1 MSSRIMKINLNKI
14 NNFAYALQNSRGTVN
29 QRLEAVMDKWAAET
43 MGEYNSLTP
52 YNKLQNKTSYYTVE
66 SSRDGNGLYVAVGHA
81 SFIAKFLEVGTKP
94 HRIVHKK
101 NGKPVLAEVKGIKG
115 NKALGK
121 AWNKKHKE
129 ISDRIAEEI
138 NNILLGGR

>member
-1 MSSRIMKINLNKI
+1 MSSRALKINLNKI
-14 NNFAYALQNSRGTVN
+14 DNFAYALQMSQGTIR
-29 QRLEAVMDKWAAET
+29 QRLRAVMDKWAAET
-43 MGEYNSLTP
+43 MGEYNKLTP

-66 SSRDGNGLYVAVGHA
+66 PSNEGNGLYVAVGHA
-81 SFIAKFLEVGTKP
+81 SFIAKFLEVGTRP
-94 HRIVHKK
+94 HQIIHKK
-101 NGKPVLAEVKGIKG
+101 NGKPILSEVKGIKG

-129 ISDRIAEEI
+129 IADRIAQEI